1 MVNICAGL
9 DLSGSEQK
17 SSGVSIVKVG
27 KDLDIKVL
35 YVGRLRTNSEI
46 VELLWNHS
54 VRAVAVDSPLT
65 LPSRGKHFRRVDLKL
80 IKMGYKVLPPS
91 WVSMKKLSVR
101 AINLVNELKSLGI
114 LVIETHP
121 TSSLGSSGCDSF
133 DELAGKLRL
142 ELPRELSKDEKDAV
156 IAAVTCA
163 FHLLNKDIVVKDED
177 GEISILP
184 RICVE

>member
-9 DLSGSEQK
+9 DLSGSERK
-17 SSGVSIVKVG
+17 SSGVSIVEVG
-27 KDLDIKVL
+27 KGLDIKVL
-35 YVGRLRTNSEI
+35 YVGRLRSNSEI
-46 VELLWNHS
+46 TELLLKHY

-65 LPSRGKHFRRVDLKL
+65 LPSRGKHFREVDLKL
-80 IKMGYKVLPPS
+80 VKMGYRVLPPS
-91 WVSMKKLSVR
+91 WASMKKLTVR
-101 AINLVNELKSLGI
+101 AINLVKELKSLGI

-121 TSSLGSSGCDSF
+121 TSSLRSSGCDSF
-133 DELAGKLRL
+133 DELAGKLHL
-142 ELPRELSKDEKDAV
+142 ELSRELSKDEKDAV

-177 GEISILP
+177 GEIAILP